1 MDMRS
6 LIPFATRSNLARTD
20 LYPFDAVATAAEACN
35 SRRSMKG
42 SRSKRQCSSSTFG
55 AHFAADG
62 LAMLE
67 R

>member
-1 MDMRS
+1 
-6 LIPFATRSNLARTD
+6 
-20 LYPFDAVATAAEACN
+20 VATAAVACN

-62 LAMLE
+62 LATLE